1 MAVAAPHSDSDTH
14 RTAVDRLVLLLAT
27 GLGTGRSPWAPGTA
41 GSVLGLGCKEEG
53 PMERAGATIDEKL
66 DAVADPFDGR
76 EGAFE
81 KLGEKVDDASD
92 SMREKIDDAMDR

>member
-1 MAVAAPHSDSDTH
+1 MIRGARRAWFLGLLGG
-14 RTAVDRLVLLLAT
+14 LVF
-27 GLGTGRSPWAPGTA
+27 

-92 SMREKIDDAMDR
+92 SVREKIDDAMDR